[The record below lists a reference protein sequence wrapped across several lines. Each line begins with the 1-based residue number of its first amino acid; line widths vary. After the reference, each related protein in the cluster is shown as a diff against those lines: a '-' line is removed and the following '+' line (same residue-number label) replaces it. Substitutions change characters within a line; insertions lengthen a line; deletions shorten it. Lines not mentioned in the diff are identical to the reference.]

1 MIVVPFIYFTGL
13 TIYWWQKHQG
23 LDICV
28 YMSALYAFT
37 SLCTILI
44 VLLDLLEEAGIL
56 FDRYDYEVN
65 VLPTIYYCTLLTLG
79 MWPFSLIYRKEIK
92 PLSASSSLILECVC
106 WLLFFVFLL
115 NVYLIIDSTVE
126 ILSGDLSTVRQDHY
140 NGIESP
146 AEIKAESLP
155 IYIRLFFWFNNS
167 TILALPL
174 FFYYSCFTDRAWWF
188 KVMLF
193 MTSLSMP
200 LSGLQVADRTE
211 FIFYGLMFIYCMIF
225 FWKFLSRRFKRG
237 ILALGVPLIGV
248 ILIYLVAVTQARFAK
263 NDRDD
268 EKAYASVLQYAG
280 QNFLNFCFF
289 WEHGRFEYISPERE
303 FPMTWHLLFHVD
315 SNPDRRDVRA
325 GQQGFF
331 MSVFASYLGDVMLDL
346 SPIGA
351 LIWMLGFTFLN
362 LLLIRYAHRE
372 EYDIGDV
379 LAVFVTATIPIFG
392 IFYYRYYSFTY
403 FFLYAIIVVLL
414 LVHKVRFV
422 YDASDK
428 DADIEASADIQEP
441 ETT

>member
-1 MIVVPFIYFTGL
+1 MIIVPFLYFTGL

-37 SLCTILI
+37 SFCTVLI
-44 VLLDLLEEAGIL
+44 VALDLLDEAGIL

-65 VLPTIYYCTLLTLG
+65 ILPTIFYCSLLTLG
-79 MWPFSLIYRKEIK
+79 LLPFSLIYRREIK
-92 PLSASSSLILECVC
+92 PLPRSSSLILEVVC

-115 NVYLIIDSTVE
+115 NVYLIIDSTAE

-155 IYIRLFFWFNNS
+155 IYVRLFFWLNNS

-174 FFYYSCFTDRAWWF
+174 FFYYTCFTNRAWWF
-188 KVMLF
+188 RVMLF

-211 FIFYGLMFIYCMIF
+211 FTFYGLMFIYCMIF

-237 ILALGVPLIGV
+237 IIALGVPLIGV
-248 ILIYLVAVTQARFAK
+248 ILTYLVAVTQARFSE
-263 NDRDD
+263 NNRDD
-268 EKAYASVLQYAG
+268 DKAYASVLQYAG

-315 SNPDRRDVRA
+315 SNPDRRAVRA

-331 MSVFASYLGDVMLDL
+331 MSVFASYLGDVMLDI
-346 SPIGA
+346 SPVGA

-362 LLLIRYAHRE
+362 ILLIRYAHRE
-372 EYDIGDV
+372 EYDISDV
-379 LAVFVTATIPIFG
+379 LAIFVMSAVPIFG

-403 FFLYAIIVVLL
+403 FFLFAIVAVLM
-414 LVHKVRFV
+414 LVHKIQFV
-422 YDASDK
+422 YGASDGENIVE
-428 DADIEASADIQEP
+428 DAVAE
-441 ETT
+441 